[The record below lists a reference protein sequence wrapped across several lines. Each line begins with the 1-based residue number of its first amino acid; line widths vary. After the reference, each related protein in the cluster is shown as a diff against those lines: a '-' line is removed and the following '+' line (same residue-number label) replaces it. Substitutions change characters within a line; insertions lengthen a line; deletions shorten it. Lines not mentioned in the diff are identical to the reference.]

1 MNLAIQ
7 IKNVSKTYRIYGK
20 PTDRLKQIIH
30 KKGKY
35 YKDFVALRPLSLEIF
50 KGEAVGI
57 IGRNG
62 SGKST
67 LLQMI
72 AGTLSP
78 TTGDISVDGRVAA
91 LLELGSGFNPEFT
104 GRENIY
110 LNGAILGVSKEEMDT
125 QLDEILKF
133 ADIGDFIDQPVKTY
147 SSGMYVRLAFAVSI
161 NVNPEILIVD
171 EALSV
176 GDGRFQLKCYEK
188 IKSLKESGKTILV
201 VSHDLQTIRQICDRV
216 VLIDRGDLL
225 EVGNPNDVVNHYTKI
240 LFSNT
245 QSNSQDDDVEEI
257 SEREEVISGPQKEVK
272 EFAGANALD
281 KDISKEYR
289 YGDYRGIINEFF
301 IRNLEREQ
309 VTSITTGEDVEV
321 EFIVK
326 ANEFIAQPIYALTIK
341 SIKGLEVYGTNSY
354 FQDYPFKPL
363 SKDEEISITF
373 KQKMS
378 LIPGD
383 YYISLGFVEL
393 VDGDIIPLD
402 RRYDVAELKI
412 LPNHGDRSFGI
423 ANLESAIEIN
433 KNEYSK
439 EVITSG
445 ATTKAYK

>member
-1 MNLAIQ
+1 MGLAIQ
-7 IKNVSKTYRIYGK
+7 INNVSKIYRIYGK
-20 PTDRLKQIIH
+20 PTDRLKQIFN
-30 KKGKY
+30 KKGRY

-78 TTGDISVDGRVAA
+78 STGNISVDGRVAA

-110 LNGAILGVSKEEMDT
+110 LNGAILGVGKEEMDE
-125 QLDEILKF
+125 QLEEILKF

-245 QSNSQDDDVEEI
+245 RVDLEEKR
-257 SEREEVISGPQKEVK
+257 SEPEKVVSLPRESE
-272 EFAGANALD
+272 EFAGANRLD

-289 YGDYRGIINEFF
+289 YGDYRGVI
-301 IRNLEREQ
+301 ERFSIMNYEGEQ
-309 VTSITTGEDVEV
+309 LTSITTGDEVEV
-321 EFIVK
+321 KFIVK
-326 ANEFIAQPIYALTIK
+326 SIENIAQPIYAMTIK
-341 SIKGLEVYGTNSY
+341 SMKGLEVYGTNSY
-354 FQDYPFKPL
+354 FQNYSFL
-363 SKDEEISITF
+363 AISKNEEITISF

-412 LPNHGDRSFGI
+412 LPNQGDRSFGI
-423 ANLESAIEIN
+423 ANLESSIEIS
-433 KNEYSK
+433 KNEINEE
-439 EVITSG
+439 EVFTNGS
-445 ATTKAYK
+445 TTKAYR